1 MSDLPTSPLAQA
13 KPESLAELF
22 ERDPLT
28 LTDPD
33 IERIVQELRSARD
46 RWIIQ
51 EKKGKKVAA
60 SGTLSLTDL
69 GL

>member
-1 MSDLPTSPLAQA
+1 MTNSPLAQA

-28 LTDPD
+28 LNDGD
-33 IERIVQELRSARD
+33 IERIVTELRSARE

-60 SGTLSLTDL
+60 SGTLSLQDL